1 MPRGGR
7 SSSVAR
13 VTVVGDALLD
23 VRVTPSRPMRPGAD
37 VPASVDV
44 GPGGQGA
51 NVAVRLARRGV
62 ATRLVCR
69 LGPDGAGELMRGTLA
84 SDGVE
89 LQDLGAQ
96 RTGAVIVLVDGAGD
110 RTMLS
115 QRVPL
120 LTSGPPPMDTLEA
133 DWLVVSG
140 YVLLERS
147 AGISASGSSPRR
159 AIAGCALGGGDA
171 EAWMDAA
178 RSLQPHLVV
187 VNGDEARALVG
198 ESTDGATLARRL
210 AERLAA
216 VAVVTEASG
225 ATGWIGDTLVTA
237 TAADAPA
244 VDTTGAGDAFL
255 AAMVAGLSAAAWPP
269 SRDAL
274 AAAMDTAAEL
284 AAAVTRVAGAQGR
297 VPGEGEARSR

>member
-1 MPRGGR
+1 
-7 SSSVAR
+7 VVR
-13 VTVVGDALLD
+13 VTVIGDALLD
-23 VRVTPSRPMRPGAD
+23 VRATPSGPMRPGAD

-62 ATRLVCR
+62 PTRLVCR
-69 LGPDGAGELMRGTLA
+69 LGPDAAGELLRRSLA

-89 LQDLGAQ
+89 LLDLGAQ
-96 RTGAVIVLVDGAGD
+96 RTGAVIVLVDGAGE

-120 LTSGPPPMDTLEA
+120 LAPGPPPKDILET
-133 DWLVVSG
+133 DWLIVSG

-159 AIAGCALGGGDA
+159 AIAGCALGAGDA
-171 EAWMDAA
+171 EAWVDAA

-187 VNGDEARALVG
+187 VNVEEARALVG
-198 ESTDGATLARRL
+198 DSSDRAGLARRL
-210 AERLAA
+210 AERLSAI
-216 VAVVTEASG
+216 AVVTEASG
-225 ATGWIGDTLVTA
+225 ATGVIGDTLVAA
-237 TAADAPA
+237 TAAGAPA
-244 VDTTGAGDAFL
+244 ALDTTGAGDAFL

-269 SRDAL
+269 SGDAL
-274 AAAMDTAAEL
+274 AAAMGAAAEL

-297 VPGEGEARSR
+297 VPGEGEA